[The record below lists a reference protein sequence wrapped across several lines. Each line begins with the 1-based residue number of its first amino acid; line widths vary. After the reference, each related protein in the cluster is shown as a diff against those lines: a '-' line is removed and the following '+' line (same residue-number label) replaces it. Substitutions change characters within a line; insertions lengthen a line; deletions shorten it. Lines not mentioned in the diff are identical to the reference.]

1 MIISCQKLTS
11 REGFVCS
18 RTILLRP
25 TKPLIFLKHKN
36 LMDELKEKIRTIP
49 DFPKPGIQFRD
60 ITTLLADPQAFKT
73 VVDRFVERYQDEQID
88 LVVGVE
94 SRGFIIGAPLALRL
108 EKGFIPVRKAGKLPG
123 PIHGVEYD
131 LEYGTDR
138 VEVHQDAIP
147 SGSRVL
153 MVDDLLATGGTIEG
167 SSRLIEKAGGVIA
180 GYAFVIELID
190 LKGRNRLNHPIF
202 SLVTFEGE

>member
-1 MIISCQKLTS
+1 
-11 REGFVCS
+11 
-18 RTILLRP
+18 
-25 TKPLIFLKHKN
+25 
-36 LMDELKEKIRTIP
+36 MDELKEKIRTIP

-73 VVDRFVERYQDEQID
+73 VVERFVERYQDEQID

-123 PIHGVEYD
+123 PVHGVEYD

-167 SSRLIEKAGGVIA
+167 SSRLIEKAGGDIA